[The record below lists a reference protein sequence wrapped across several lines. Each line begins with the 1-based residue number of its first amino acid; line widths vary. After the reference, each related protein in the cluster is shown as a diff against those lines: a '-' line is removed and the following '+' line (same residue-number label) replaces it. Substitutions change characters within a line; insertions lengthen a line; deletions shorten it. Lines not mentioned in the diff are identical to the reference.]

1 MRALRTFEQFLE
13 EGIVR
18 RRSPD
23 SARARSLIDESE
35 RRRKFLGE
43 MLSRIGLSDANAN
56 YFIENSYDILIEL
69 LRAKL
74 VSEGFSSSG
83 KGGHEAEVSY
93 MRKLGFSEPETRFMN
108 DLRYFRNGIKYYGK
122 IFDKGYGKRVLEFLN
137 KAYSR
142 LRESCSS
149 IA

>member
-1 MRALRTFEQFLE
+1 MRALRTFEEFLE

-56 YFIENSYDILIEL
+56 YFIENSFW
-69 LRAKL
+69 RP
-74 VSEGFSSSG
+74 
-83 KGGHEAEVSY
+83 
-93 MRKLGFSEPETRFMN
+93 M
-108 DLRYFRNGIKYYGK
+108 
-122 IFDKGYGKRVLEFLN
+122 GY
-137 KAYSR
+137 
-142 LRESCSS
+142 
-149 IA
+149 